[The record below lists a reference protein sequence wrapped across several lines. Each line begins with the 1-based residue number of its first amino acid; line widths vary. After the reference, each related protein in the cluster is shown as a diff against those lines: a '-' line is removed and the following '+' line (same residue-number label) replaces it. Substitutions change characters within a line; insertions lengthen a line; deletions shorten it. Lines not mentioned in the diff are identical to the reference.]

1 MDRFIKIDKIR
12 DYIKENNLTKQKFCT
27 MSKIGNKTLNKILNG
42 DIDISIKI
50 LIKIARAMEIELA
63 ELLQ

>member
-1 MDRFIKIDKIR
+1 
-12 DYIKENNLTKQKFCT
+12 

-50 LIKIARAMEIELA
+50 LIRIARAMEIELA